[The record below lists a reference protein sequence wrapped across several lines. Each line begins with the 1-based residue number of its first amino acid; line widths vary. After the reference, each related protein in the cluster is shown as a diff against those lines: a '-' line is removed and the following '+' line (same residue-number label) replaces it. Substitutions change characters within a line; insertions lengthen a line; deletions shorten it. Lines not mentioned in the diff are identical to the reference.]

1 MSIAFKFITLIL
13 IIVYGGLSI
22 LACVMAIRQSRDNIF
37 PNIMMIVGS
46 IVILFAS
53 ITEFNRGNNMLY
65 ILLMGLILIHIA
77 AIIHGY
83 KLFNQ
88 LNLKHHILRGCISM
102 IILICYYIGFLS

>member
-13 IIVYGGLSI
+13 IVVYGGISI
-22 LACVMAIRQSRDNIF
+22 FACAMAIRQSRDGIF
-37 PNIMMIVGS
+37 PNIIMIVGS

-53 ITEFNRGNNMLY
+53 ITEFGGGNDMLY
-65 ILLMGLILIHIA
+65 VLLVGLILIHIA

-88 LNLKHHILRGCISM
+88 LNLKHHVLRGCISI
-102 IILICYYIGFLS
+102 IILICYYVGFLS